1 VEHAL
6 GLAGGAGGVE
16 DEQRIFRVHRFRFAC
31 RVGAGSGLVI
41 PDIAPVLHHDV
52 AAGTA
57 HDQHAGHA
65 GAVGE
70 RLVDIGLQR
79 YFLAAAQPFV
89 RGDDEAR
96 VAILDAAGKAV
107 RREAAEHHRVDR
119 ADPGAGEHGKGCL
132 GNHRQVDRHPITLAH
147 AIGLEGV
154 GEAAHLLV
162 QLAIA
167 DATLLARRI
176 TFPQDCHGV
185 ALRHDMTVYAVRGDI
200 ERAILEPFDAEIR
213 LVEAGVLHL
222 GKRSHPVQPLR
233 LLAPESFGIA
243 QGLRIHRVIAFGVDL
258 RAGGPLRRNRM
269 NATHGISLLYVSS
282 LNTDILRIASNP
294 FIPD

>member
-89 RGDDEAR
+89 GGDDEAR

-132 GNHRQVDRHPITLAH
+132 GNHRQVDRHPITL
-147 AIGLEGV
+147 
-154 GEAAHLLV
+154 
-162 QLAIA
+162 
-167 DATLLARRI
+167 
-176 TFPQDCHGV
+176 V